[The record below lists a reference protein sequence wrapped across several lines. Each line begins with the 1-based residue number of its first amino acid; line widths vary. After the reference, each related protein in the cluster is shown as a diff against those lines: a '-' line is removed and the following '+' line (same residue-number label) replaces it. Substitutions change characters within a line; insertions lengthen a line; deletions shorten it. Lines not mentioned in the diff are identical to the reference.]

1 MDTNF
6 ITGFGPNAVRV
17 GQLHALDSVGARF
30 KQARGLPGS
39 LPVLT
44 CPIRQKDR
52 HLFGSSYERTNVGFG
67 SIDLEDG
74 SKLQSIRFQ
83 MGDLQFYWLAD
94 MVDPVMWAAIDAW
107 RTVGRFPFMFYMENG
122 KTWDATLGVVNAPHG
137 PLRNEVFRRG
147 ANVVPSASTTG
158 QLLSLVASGK
168 LQTEATSDISGVPLR
183 HVFVNALV
191 TEWAKDVV
199 HQVAKAS
206 IEEGTYA

>member
-1 MDTNF
+1 METNF
-6 ITGFGPNAVRV
+6 ITGFGPHAVPV

-52 HLFGSSYERTNVGFG
+52 HLFGSSYEKNNVGFG
-67 SIDLEDG
+67 CIDLEDG
-74 SKLQSIRFQ
+74 SKLQTIRFQ

-122 KTWDATLGVVNAPHG
+122 KSWDATLGVVNAPHG
-137 PLRNEVFRRG
+137 PLRNEVFRRDV
-147 ANVVPSASTTG
+147 NVAPSASTTG

-168 LQTEATSDISGVPLR
+168 LQGEATSDIPGVPLR
-183 HVFVNALV
+183 HLFLNALI
-191 TEWAKDVV
+191 TEWSREVV
-199 HQVAKAS
+199 EEVANVS
-206 IEEGTYA
+206 V

>member
-1 MDTNF
+1 METNF
-6 ITGFGPNAVRV
+6 ITGFGPNAVPV

-30 KQARGLPGS
+30 KQARGLPGNLS
-39 LPVLT
+39 VLT

-74 SKLQSIRFQ
+74 SKLQTIRFQ

-122 KTWDATLGVVNAPHG
+122 KTWDATLGVVNAPHE

-147 ANVVPSASTTG
+147 ANVAPSVSTAG
-158 QLLSLVASGK
+158 ELLSLVASGS
-168 LQTEATSDISGVPLR
+168 LQAGAASDIPGVPLR
-183 HVFVNALV
+183 HLFLNALV
-191 TEWAKDVV
+191 TEWIQEVV
-199 HQVAKAS
+199 DQVASVS
-206 IEEGTYA
+206 IGERTYA